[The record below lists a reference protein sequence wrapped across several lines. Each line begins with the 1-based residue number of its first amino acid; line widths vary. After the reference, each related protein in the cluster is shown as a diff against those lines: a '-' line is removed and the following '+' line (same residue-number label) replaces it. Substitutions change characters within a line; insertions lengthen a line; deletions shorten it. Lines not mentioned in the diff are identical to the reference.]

1 MTVLWL
7 DYETR
12 SYCDLLKRGVYNY
25 AQDKTTEVLI
35 ASYAIDNGPIKRW
48 EHWRGKPM
56 PAQLNNALANPKVIK
71 RAHNAGFERL
81 ISQHVLGITTNA
93 WECTS
98 FQARCLAMPAGL
110 DDWARMVMPSHRK
123 DPRGNALIR
132 AHSIPPYDDNPDGLT
147 MFGVYCDR
155 DVEVMRAL
163 SSNLPQ
169 PRPEDQRVYQA
180 NETINDRG
188 LLIDTELC
196 DLALA
201 YADRE
206 AQEAEV
212 EIRRLTQGAITK
224 ARGTS
229 LTRWIRDRLPEDVRP
244 LMGEPAGLGAAVK
257 ASLLELGPD
266 AIGQLVYDV
275 IECSDAF
282 NLASVAKFGRL
293 KNLACADGR
302 LRGAFVAAGAGQT
315 GRYASWGAQLHNFPR
330 SSAKDP
336 EAIKKRMKRGDT
348 VSMQEL
354 KSMLRPAIVAPR
366 GKQIVRCDWNA
377 IEARGLPWLVDT
389 PAAREYL
396 NVFTDPSRDIYV
408 EQAQAA
414 GLKERQ
420 EGKVI
425 VLSLG
430 YGGSVGALTSMCKAY
445 GVTIERPAPV
455 VSGWRRANT
464 WAVQWWQQLIQ
475 AAGANKGGFAGRI
488 RIDRVAGLG
497 LTMLLPSGRRLYY
510 PGAHVSDAG
519 ELVYK
524 RAARKPKATEIEWP
538 LHRLWHGILAE
549 NATQA
554 VCCDLLRDFS
564 VEYAEHEGFLGH
576 IHDETIF
583 ESGETKRFSAW
594 LKKAMTAGSPWA
606 VGFPLAAKVEYAPRF
621 GK

>member
-1 MTVLWL
+1 MLWL

-12 SYCDLLKRGVYNY
+12 SHCDLLKRGVYNY
-25 AQDKTTEVLI
+25 ASDKTTEVLI
-35 ASYAIDNGPIKRW
+35 ASYALNNGPIKRW
-48 EHWRGKPM
+48 EHWKGKPM
-56 PAQLNNALANPKVIK
+56 PAQLNNALADPRVIK

-81 ISQHVLGITTNA
+81 ITQHVLGITTNA
-93 WECTS
+93 WQCTS

-110 DDWARMVMPSHRK
+110 DDWARMVMPTHRK

-169 PRPEDQRVYQA
+169 PRPEDQLVYQA

-206 AQEAEV
+206 AQEAERM
-212 EIRRLTQGAITK
+212 IQTLTQGALTK
-224 ARGTS
+224 ARGAS
-229 LTRWIRDRLPEDVRP
+229 LTRWVAERLPEDVRP
-244 LMGEPAGLGAAVK
+244 LMGEPASLGAAVK
-257 ASLLELGPD
+257 ASLLDLGPE
-266 AIGQLVYDV
+266 AVGQLVFDV

-282 NLASVAKFGRL
+282 NLASVAKFRRL
-293 KNLACADGR
+293 KALACGDGR

-336 EAIKKRMKRGDT
+336 EAVKKRMKQGKD
-348 VSMQEL
+348 VPMAEL

-389 PAAREYL
+389 PASREYL
-396 NVFTDPSRDIYV
+396 DAFRDKTRDIYV
-408 EQAQAA
+408 EQAKDA

-420 EGKVI
+420 EGKVV

-430 YGGSVGALTSMCKAY
+430 YGGAVGALTKMCKAY
-445 GVTIERPAPV
+445 GVAIEHPERV
-455 VSGWRRANT
+455 VGGWRRANT

-475 AAGANKGGFAGRI
+475 AAGRKSGGEAGRV
-488 RIDRVAGLG
+488 RLDWVQGLG

-510 PGAHVSDAG
+510 PGAHTSDAG
-519 ELVYK
+519 DLVYK
-524 RAARKPKATEIEWP
+524 RAARKPKATENAWP
-538 LHRLWHGILAE
+538 LHRLWHGTLAE

-554 VCCDLLRDFS
+554 TCGDLLRDFT
-564 VEYAEHEGFLGH
+564 VAHADNPEFIGH
-576 IHDETIF
+576 VHDETLF
-583 ESGETKRFSAW
+583 ESRAPKKTSAW
-594 LKKAMTAGSPWA
+594 VHRAMTAAPAWA
-606 VGFPLAAKVEYAPRF
+606 EDFPLAAEVMIAPRF

>member
-1 MTVLWL
+1 MLWL

-12 SYCDLLKRGVYNY
+12 SHCDLLKRGVYNY
-25 AQDKTTEVLI
+25 ASDKTTEVLI
-35 ASYAIDNGPIKRW
+35 ASYALNNGPIKRW
-48 EHWRGKPM
+48 EHWKGKPM
-56 PAQLNNALANPKVIK
+56 PAQLNNALADPRVIK

-81 ISQHVLGITTNA
+81 ITQHVLGITTNA
-93 WECTS
+93 WQCTS

-110 DDWARMVMPSHRK
+110 DDWARMVMPTHRK

-147 MFGVYCDR
+147 LFGVYCDR

-169 PRPEDQRVYQA
+169 PRPEDQLVYQA

-206 AQEAEV
+206 AQEAERM
-212 EIRRLTQGAITK
+212 IQTLTQGALTK
-224 ARGTS
+224 ARGAS
-229 LTRWIRDRLPEDVRP
+229 LTRWVAERLPEDVRP
-244 LMGEPAGLGAAVK
+244 LMGEPASLGAAVK
-257 ASLLELGPD
+257 ASLLDLGPE
-266 AIGQLVYDV
+266 AVGQLVFDV

-282 NLASVAKFGRL
+282 NLASVAKFRRL
-293 KNLACADGR
+293 KALACGDGR

-336 EAIKKRMKRGDT
+336 EAVKKRMKQGKD
-348 VSMQEL
+348 VPMAEL

-389 PAAREYL
+389 PASREYL
-396 NVFTDPSRDIYV
+396 DAFRDKTRDIYV
-408 EQAQAA
+408 EQAKDA

-420 EGKVI
+420 EGKVV

-430 YGGSVGALTSMCKAY
+430 YGGAVGALTKMCKAY
-445 GVTIERPAPV
+445 GVTIEHPERV
-455 VSGWRRANT
+455 VSAWRRANT
-464 WAVQWWQQLIQ
+464 WAVAWWQQLIT
-475 AAGANKGGFAGRI
+475 AAGRKAGGAAGRV
-488 RIDRVAGLG
+488 RLDLVPGLG

-510 PGAHVSDAG
+510 PGAHTSDAG
-519 ELVYK
+519 EVLYK
-524 RAARKPKATEIEWP
+524 RAARKPKATESEWP
-538 LHRLWHGILAE
+538 LHRLWHGTLAE

-554 VCCDLLRDFS
+554 ICGDLLRDFTVKHAGS
-564 VEYAEHEGFLGH
+564 DGFIGH
-576 IHDETIF
+576 IHDEVIF
-583 ESGETKRFSAW
+583 ESSTP
-594 LKKAMTAGSPWA
+594 KKLSKWVHQAMTVAPDWA
-606 VGFPLAAKVEYAPRF
+606 EDFPLAAEVKYAPRF